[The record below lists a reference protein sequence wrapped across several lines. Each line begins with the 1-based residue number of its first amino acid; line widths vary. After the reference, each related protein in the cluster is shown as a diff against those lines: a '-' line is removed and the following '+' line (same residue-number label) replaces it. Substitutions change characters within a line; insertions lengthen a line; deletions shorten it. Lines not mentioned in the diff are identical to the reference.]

1 MIDPAFLDELDRFRS
16 ALKRQSSSVRQG
28 DQRSKHVGEGLTF
41 SDYRRY
47 VRGDDTRLID
57 WKLYARTGEYFL
69 KQYEAERS
77 LTVHVL
83 VDASGSMDYGDGA
96 ENKFEY
102 AAKLGLGFA
111 YLTAEENND
120 FRFST
125 FSDRVERLDTGRS
138 NRGELLSLVDRL
150 NGTDPGGEGDFAA
163 ALDGYG
169 ADIRSRSLVVVLSD
183 CLADP
188 DAVEAGLAGVGRSG
202 VVVGTTLSPRELGPD
217 PTGDTLFRDP
227 ETTETLRTYFG
238 GARAASYRQRL
249 DAHLSEV
256 GERCRRLRA
265 DHALVNT
272 GEDFFDSFGAV
283 WVG

>member
-1 MIDPAFLDELDRFRS
+1 MIDPGFLDELDRFRS

-28 DQRSKHVGEGLTF
+28 EQRSKSVGEGLTF

-47 VRGDDTRLID
+47 VPGDDIRLVD
-57 WKLYARTGEYFL
+57 WKLFARTGEYFV
-69 KQYEAERS
+69 KQFEAERS

-83 VDASGSMDYGDGA
+83 VDASGSMGYGDGDA
-96 ENKFEY
+96 YKFEY

-120 FRFST
+120 FRFSL
-125 FSDRVERLDTGRS
+125 FDDRVERLDTGRS
-138 NRGELLSLVDRL
+138 NRGELLRLVDHL
-150 NGTDPGGEGDFAA
+150 NDVEPGGEGDFAA
-163 ALDGYG
+163 ALDSYG
-169 ADIRSRSLVVVLSD
+169 STVRSRSLVVVLSD

-188 DAVEAGLAGVGRSG
+188 DAIEAGLAGLGRSG
-202 VVVGTTLSPRELGPD
+202 IVVGTVLSPRELRPD
-217 PTGDTLFRDP
+217 PTGDTLFRDL

-238 GARAASYRQRL
+238 GTRTRSYRQRL
-249 DAHLSEV
+249 DAHVSAVE
-256 GERCRRLRA
+256 ERCRRFRA
-265 DHALVNT
+265 EHTLVDT

>member
-1 MIDPAFLDELDRFRS
+1 MIDPAFLDELGRFRS
-16 ALKRQSSSVRQG
+16 AMKRQSSSVSQG
-28 DQRSKHVGEGLTF
+28 DQRSKSVGEGLTF

-57 WKLYARTGEYFL
+57 WKLYARTGEYFI
-69 KQYEAERS
+69 KQFETERS

-83 VDASGSMDYGDGA
+83 VDASGSMGYGDGEA
-96 ENKFEY
+96 NKFEY

-120 FRFST
+120 FRVSVFT
-125 FSDRVERLDTGRS
+125 DRVERLDAGRS
-138 NRGELLSLVDRL
+138 NRGELLALVDRL
-150 NGTDPGGEGDFAA
+150 NDREPSGEGDFAG

-169 ADIRSRSLVVVLSD
+169 ADVRSRSLVVVLSD

-188 DAVEAGLAGVGRSG
+188 DAIETGLVGVGRSG
-202 VVVGTTLSPRELGPD
+202 IVVGTVLSPRELRPD

-238 GARAASYRQRL
+238 GARAASYRERL
-249 DAHLSEV
+249 DAHLSAVE
-256 GERCRRLRA
+256 ERCRRLRA
-265 DHALVNT
+265 EHALVNS
-272 GEDFFDSFGAV
+272 GDDFFDSFGEL